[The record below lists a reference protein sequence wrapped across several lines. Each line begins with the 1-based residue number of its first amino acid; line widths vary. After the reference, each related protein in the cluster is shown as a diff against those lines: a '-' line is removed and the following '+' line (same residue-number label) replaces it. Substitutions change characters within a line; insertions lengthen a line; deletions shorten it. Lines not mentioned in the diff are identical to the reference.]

1 MWNFFRRPTVRHSI
15 AGSVG
20 AILSA
25 AAMFISPWEGYFGH
39 TYKDIVGVDTV
50 CYGETDKPAVEEGK
64 RREFTKEE
72 CRQMLAKSLVK
83 YDTGMKAC
91 LKKPITDNMHVA
103 FLSATYNIGI
113 AGFCKS
119 SMARLVNDGKP
130 RQACDALLAW
140 NKAGG
145 KVVKGLDNRRK
156 AERSLCLQGI

>member
-1 MWNFFRRPTVRHSI
+1 
-15 AGSVG
+15 
-20 AILSA
+20 
-25 AAMFISPWEGYFGH
+25 
-39 TYKDIVGVDTV
+39 
-50 CYGETDKPAVEEGK
+50 
-64 RREFTKEE
+64 
-72 CRQMLAKSLVK
+72 
-83 YDTGMKAC
+83 MKAC

-113 AGFCKS
+113 SGFCKS